1 MKAESQQPKGQE
13 GVTEELNTAIE
24 ATTLA
29 EKASPIVPAKIVFGS
44 VGILLAQ
51 IRVCFLHL
59 CNDLLQAHT

>member
-1 MKAESQQPKGQE
+1 MKAGSEQPKGRECAIQ
-13 GVTEELNTAIE
+13 ELNTAIK

-29 EKASPIVPAKIVFGS
+29 EKASPIAPAKIVFGS

-59 CNDLLQAHT
+59 CNDSLQAHT